1 MNDVDHADHSRLR
14 SPMGWPHSERTTNHP
29 TKEPDLV
36 TVYAIS
42 DATTN
47 AELVEQC
54 AHLGYLRA
62 DDLTL
67 DATFGLGRFWAR
79 WAPDR
84 LIACDLDPT
93 RASDA
98 VCDFTALPFP
108 DGTFDTVVFDP
119 PYKLNGSSHGRGPA
133 SCDADYGV
141 GGPAVRW
148 QDRMQLCRDGI
159 TEAVRVTRPGGRVLV
174 KCQDQVCSGQV
185 RWQTIDFANHA
196 MSLGC
201 RLVDR
206 FDLLSYRPQPE
217 GRRQVHARRNH
228 STLLVFATR
237 TVTT

>member
-1 MNDVDHADHSRLR
+1 M
-14 SPMGWPHSERTTNHP
+14 
-29 TKEPDLV
+29 

-47 AELVEQC
+47 AQLIAQC
-54 AHLGYLRA
+54 AQLGHLTA
-62 DDLTL
+62 DMTTL
-67 DATFGLGRFWAR
+67 DATYGLGRFWTVWR
-79 WAPDR
+79 PDR
-84 LIACDLDPT
+84 LYGCDLDPT
-93 RASDA
+93 RARNA
-98 VCDFTALPFP
+98 IADFTRLPFP
-108 DGTFDTVVFDP
+108 DGTFDAVVFDP
-119 PYKLNGSSHGRGPA
+119 PYKLNGRSDLA
-133 SCDADYGV
+133 MDAGYGV
-141 GGPAVRW
+141 DIRASW

>member
-1 MNDVDHADHSRLR
+1 M
-14 SPMGWPHSERTTNHP
+14 
-29 TKEPDLV
+29 
-36 TVYAIS
+36 TVPAIG
-42 DATTN
+42 DYRTN
-47 AELVEQC
+47 ANVIVAC
-54 AHLGYLRA
+54 AQLGHLHRDWWTVDPTY
-62 DDLTL
+62 
-67 DATFGLGRFWAR
+67 GLGRFWTLWR
-79 WAPDR
+79 PDR
-84 LIACDLDPT
+84 LDCHDLNPAKSPT
-93 RASDA
+93 TGRAIDFRDLPYDNGQVDA
-98 VCDFTALPFP
+98 
-108 DGTFDTVVFDP
+108 VVFDP
-119 PYKLNGSSHGRGPA
+119 PYKLNGRSDLA
-133 SCDADYGV
+133 MDAGYGV
-141 GGPAVRW
+141 DIRASW